1 MAVRERNSSGL
12 RRRGGVTRSPRTLFK
27 FPQTSNGFLAKGC
40 GFASDGRLA
49 SLLHSRHPTVERC
62 DQLLKLTNQVA
73 LRYRHDEGPE
83 DRPARRD
90 AFHTS
95 PQRSQRQ

>member
-27 FPQTSNGFLAKGC
+27 FPQTSDGFLAKGC
-40 GFASDGRLA
+40 GFAGDGRLA
-49 SLLHSRHPTVERC
+49 GLLHPGHATVERR
-62 DQLLKLTNQVA
+62 DQLLKLANQIA
-73 LRYRHDEGPE
+73 LCYRHDEGP
-83 DRPARRD
+83 DGRPARRD

>member
-1 MAVRERNSSGL
+1 MAVRLRNSSGL
-12 RRRGGVTRSPRTLFK
+12 HGRRDVTRSARTIFK

-40 GFASDGRLA
+40 GFAGDGRLTG
-49 SLLHSRHPTVERC
+49 LLHPGNTTVERR

-83 DRPARRD
+83 GRPARRD